1 MLKKVIKVSGVLI
14 LVGFSFF
21 YTEKVTKIAREKDP
35 IMIEIRNVK
44 DGLTVSSVD
53 PIINDDEYIMGI
65 NGCKIDVEESFSK
78 MKNVGEFKEEL
89 LVMSEIKNKEK
100 LTDKYIISGNKIL
113 KNTSIIFLVR
123 DDISDNLLNYLSSK
137 GVSANFFIDGEFL
150 EKDLITTKFIA
161 EKNNIYYYGNDGKY
175 DDEYM
180 LYNNNLISL
189 NGKNESNFCL
199 LEKKNKDVLNLC
211 SDYEMKTIKA
221 EFIKENIYTKVKENL
236 SNGSIIV
243 LDTNDIEEVKA
254 SINYIISS
262 GYNIVTLDKLLDES
276 NKCK

>member
-123 DDISDNLLNYLSSK
+123 DDVSDNLLNYLSSK

-211 SDYEMKTIKA
+211 SDYEMKAIKA